1 MFYEFPK
8 SSAIFSVKTENN
20 RVVVVYNSKNDKEYQ
35 FDCQNVQEFELEL
48 TNTLKNAKSIGKLVH
63 SYIKEGKLVA
73 VTK

>member
-8 SSAIFSVKTENN
+8 SSAIKCIKTEKYRVFVTYNN
-20 RVVVVYNSKNDKEYQ
+20 KSDREYQ

-48 TNTLKNAKSIGKLVH
+48 TNTLKNAKSIGRLVH
-63 SYIKEGKLVA
+63 SYIKENKLVP

>member
-20 RVVVVYNSKNDKEYQ
+20 RVVVVYNSNNDKEYQ
-35 FDCQNVQEFELEL
+35 FNCQNIQEFESEL
-48 TNTLKNAKSIGKLVH
+48 TNTLKNDKSIGKLVH